1 MVATHAKQILNSGVN
16 AQEEALRVGW
26 RSEASHL
33 TLPLSGRLMR
43 DLGTVVRVWGGV
55 VHDEG
60 HEGLM
65 RDTVAAQ
72 LIGDDACLSPFK
84 NLRKDLCAAAPSR
97 RG

>member
-1 MVATHAKQILNSGVN
+1 MPLLNSTVN
-16 AQEEALRVGW
+16 VQEALRLVW

-43 DLGTVVRVWGGV
+43 DLGTVVRVGGGV

-65 RDTVAAQ
+65 RD
-72 LIGDDACLSPFK
+72 
-84 NLRKDLCAAAPSR
+84 R
-97 RG
+97 